1 MGEKT
6 IILPVASGKGGV
18 GKSMLT
24 ANLAAA
30 LALSGQKT
38 VAADLDLGGSNL
50 HTWLHLPNTQPGI
63 GDFIKR
69 RLSDLAGFIVP
80 TAIEH
85 LHFLP
90 GDGRMP
96 FMASIGYAQKMKLI
110 RGLQE
115 IQADFL
121 LLDLGAGSALNTLN
135 FFALAPRGLLVTTPE
150 PTAIMNCLT
159 FLKNFLFHLISA
171 EVRHTPKI
179 HDLTE
184 EAFYRPISESPL
196 SVSELL
202 ETIKARDA
210 ALAETIETLCG
221 KFRPAI
227 VVNLSTSSESLVQVQ
242 RVSRVISEMLSL
254 EVDFWFAVP
263 YDDTLKTALRGN
275 QVFIQAH
282 PDAAAAISLKELAK
296 RLCEHPA
303 A

>member
-1 MGEKT
+1 MGAKT

-30 LALSGQKT
+30 LALAGQRT

-50 HTWLHLPNTQPGI
+50 HSWLHLPNTHPGI

-96 FMASIGYAQKMKLI
+96 FMAGIGYAQKMKLL

-121 LLDLGAGSALNTLN
+121 LLDLGAGSGLNTLN

-171 EVRHTPKI
+171 EVRHTPEL
-179 HDLTE
+179 HDLIQ
-184 EAFYRPISESPL
+184 EAFYRPISENPL

-202 ETIKARDA
+202 ETIQTRHA
-210 ALAETIETLCG
+210 AVAQALEALCR

-227 VVNLSTSSESLVQVQ
+227 VVNLTGSEDSQVQVQ
-242 RVSRVISEMLSL
+242 RISRVIREMLML

-263 YDDTLKTALRGN
+263 HDDTLKTALRGSE
-275 QVFIQAH
+275 VFIKAC
-282 PDAAAAISLKELAK
+282 PDAAAAISIKELARK
-296 RLCEHPA
+296 LCERSTP
-303 A
+303 